1 MIKCDK
7 IVIGS
12 SHKAVK
18 FAVQNSL
25 PIIRTKPLPIFFFD
39 HTKEEERSEMLYWH
53 SLKGLVSTLS
63 DFNPSIKIED
73 NLISFHDGKSAK
85 EFEFNHCFVFDY
97 VQIISDQFQVLE
109 TELLCNKVV
118 DWLKVRTGIYNEEGL
133 IEEDLVFE
141 DDSRVINKI
150 FLHSTSR
157 DNHNKNGKD
166 IAILSYLEDSELND
180 ADLEGSIFRLTVL
193 AKLKEEGYRTD
204 RFATVYNGRKYYKP
218 IKLEH
223 MHRDVVKIQKHK
235 VETGKRIT
243 FENSY
248 YKEVLNGKTIL

>member
-18 FAVQNSL
+18 FAVQNNL
-25 PIIRTKPLPIFFFD
+25 PIIRTKPLPFFFFD

-73 NLISFHDGKSAK
+73 NLISFHDGKASK

-118 DWLKVRTGIYNEEGL
+118 DWFRVRASIHDEEGL

-141 DDSRVINKI
+141 SEDRMINKI
-150 FLHSTSR
+150 FFHPTMR
-157 DNHNKNGKD
+157 DVHNKNKRD
-166 IAILSYLEDSELND
+166 ITVLSYLEDEELTD
-180 ADLEGSIFRLTVL
+180 PDLEGSIIRLTVL
-193 AKLKEEGYRTD
+193 ERLKKEGYRTNLLT
-204 RFATVYNGRKYYKP
+204 TVYRGKNYYKP
-218 IKLEH
+218 IKLEY
-223 MHRDVVKIQKHK
+223 MHRDVVKIQIHK
-235 VETGKRIT
+235 VETEKRIT

-248 YKEVLNGKTIL
+248 HKEVLNGETVL

>member
-1 MIKCDK
+1 MIKYDK

-12 SHKAVK
+12 SFKAVE
-18 FAVQNSL
+18 FSVQNNL
-25 PIIRTKPLPIFFFD
+25 PIIRTKPLPLFFFD
-39 HTKEEERSEMLYWH
+39 HAKEEERSEMLYWH

-73 NLISFHDGKSAK
+73 NIVSFHDGKGSK

-97 VQIISDQFQVLE
+97 VQIISEQFQVLE

-118 DWLKVRTGIYNEEGL
+118 DWIKLRTTIHNKEGL
-133 IEEDLVFE
+133 VEEDLIFE
-141 DDSRVINKI
+141 NDDRVINKV
-150 FLHSTSR
+150 FLHSTRRS
-157 DNHNKNGKD
+157 NHNRNKRD
-166 IAILSYLEDSELND
+166 IVILSYLTDDELSD

-193 AKLKEEGYRTD
+193 ERLKEEGYRTD
-204 RFATVYNGRKYYKP
+204 RIATIYNDRKYYKP
-218 IKLEH
+218 IKLEY

-235 VETGKRIT
+235 VKTGKRIT

-248 YKEVLNGKTIL
+248 YSEVLNGEDIL